1 MGAILSILKLE
12 IKSYLTNTSA
22 LFWTFIYPI
31 LMLLLLIFVFSKNTT
46 EIFYF
51 NNIIGL
57 MGLLIIS
64 SAIFGLTQAITS
76 SRSHNIFLFYM
87 LSPATFKQ
95 ITLALIA
102 SRLIVVILYAF
113 IFIVLSFYA
122 LNIITILNFKAL
134 ILGFVSV
141 FSSALFC
148 FCLAIFVARIFQN
161 EQSILGFCNIINL
174 YVLMSCNVFVPL
186 EYLPN
191 IGQLFI
197 KTSIFYYLNQLLIK
211 AFQGIDIIIL
221 VLATSTFFIIGG
233 IILFL
238 LSANRMLL
246 TPKER
251 MR

>member
-1 MGAILSILKLE
+1 
-12 IKSYLTNTSA
+12 
-22 LFWTFIYPI
+22 
-31 LMLLLLIFVFSKNTT
+31 
-46 EIFYF
+46 
-51 NNIIGL
+51 
-57 MGLLIIS
+57 
-64 SAIFGLTQAITS
+64 
-76 SRSHNIFLFYM
+76 M

-113 IFIVLSFYA
+113 VFICASFYTF
-122 LNIITILNFKAL
+122 NIITILNFKAL

-174 YVLMSCNVFVPL
+174 YALMSCNVFVPL

-197 KTSIFYYLNQLLIK
+197 KTSVFYQLNQLLLK
-211 AFQGIDIIIL
+211 SFQGIDPMLIL
-221 VLATSTFFIIGG
+221 ITSTLFIVCG
-233 IILFL
+233 ITLFL

>member
-1 MGAILSILKLE
+1 MLLSLLFSLFMRSISSLFLILKR
-12 IKSYLTNTSA
+12 
-22 LFWTFIYPI
+22 LFW
-31 LMLLLLIFVFSKNTT
+31 
-46 EIFYF
+46 
-51 NNIIGL
+51 
-57 MGLLIIS
+57 GLL
-64 SAIFGLTQAITS
+64 
-76 SRSHNIFLFYM
+76 
-87 LSPATFKQ
+87 
-95 ITLALIA
+95 
-102 SRLIVVILYAF
+102 
-113 IFIVLSFYA
+113 
-122 LNIITILNFKAL
+122 
-134 ILGFVSV
+134 V

-174 YVLMSCNVFVPL
+174 YALMSCNVFVPL

-211 AFQGIDIIIL
+211 AFQGIDTIL

>member
-1 MGAILSILKLE
+1 
-12 IKSYLTNTSA
+12 
-22 LFWTFIYPI
+22 
-31 LMLLLLIFVFSKNTT
+31 
-46 EIFYF
+46 
-51 NNIIGL
+51 

-76 SRSHNIFLFYM
+76 SRSHNILLFYM

-113 IFIVLSFYA
+113 IFIVLSFYV
-122 LNIITILNFKAL
+122 LNITTILNFKAL
-134 ILGFVSV
+134 ILGFISI
-141 FSSALFC
+141 FSSSLFC
-148 FCLAIFVARIFQN
+148 FCLAIFVAKIFQN
-161 EQSILGFCNIINL
+161 EQSILGFANIINL
-174 YVLMSCNVFVPL
+174 YALMSCNVFVPL

-197 KTSIFYYLNQLLIK
+197 KTSIFYYLNQLLLK
-211 AFQGIDIIIL
+211 SFQGIDPTLIL
-221 VLATSTFFIIGG
+221 ITSTIFIVCG
-233 IILFL
+233 ITFFL

-246 TPKER
+246 IER

>member
-102 SRLIVVILYAF
+102 SRLIVVILK
-113 IFIVLSFYA
+113 
-122 LNIITILNFKAL
+122 TL

-174 YVLMSCNVFVPL
+174 YALMSCNVFVPL

-211 AFQGIDIIIL
+211 AFQGIDTIL

-246 TPKER
+246 IER

>member
-76 SRSHNIFLFYM
+76 SRSHNIF
-87 LSPATFKQ
+87 FKQ

-122 LNIITILNFKAL
+122 LNIITILNLKAL

-141 FSSALFC
+141 FSSTLFC

-174 YVLMSCNVFVPL
+174 YALMSCNVFVPL

-211 AFQGIDIIIL
+211 AFQGIDTIL

>member
-1 MGAILSILKLE
+1 MLLSLLFSLFMRSISSLFLILKR
-12 IKSYLTNTSA
+12 
-22 LFWTFIYPI
+22 LFW
-31 LMLLLLIFVFSKNTT
+31 
-46 EIFYF
+46 
-51 NNIIGL
+51 
-57 MGLLIIS
+57 GLLV
-64 SAIFGLTQAITS
+64 FFQA
-76 SRSHNIFLFYM
+76 HC
-87 LSPATFKQ
+87 
-95 ITLALIA
+95 
-102 SRLIVVILYAF
+102 
-113 IFIVLSFYA
+113 
-122 LNIITILNFKAL
+122 
-134 ILGFVSV
+134 
-141 FSSALFC
+141 FC

-174 YVLMSCNVFVPL
+174 YALMSCNVFVPL

-211 AFQGIDIIIL
+211 AFQGIDTIL
-221 VLATSTFFIIGG
+221 VLATSTFFIVGG

>member
-1 MGAILSILKLE
+1 
-12 IKSYLTNTSA
+12 
-22 LFWTFIYPI
+22 
-31 LMLLLLIFVFSKNTT
+31 
-46 EIFYF
+46 
-51 NNIIGL
+51 
-57 MGLLIIS
+57 
-64 SAIFGLTQAITS
+64 
-76 SRSHNIFLFYM
+76 M

-174 YVLMSCNVFVPL
+174 YALMSCNVFVPL

-211 AFQGIDIIIL
+211 AFQGIDTIL

-233 IILFL
+233 IIFL

-251 MR
+251 MRLNS

>member
-102 SRLIVVILYAF
+102 SR
-113 IFIVLSFYA
+113 
-122 LNIITILNFKAL
+122 
-134 ILGFVSV
+134 
-141 FSSALFC
+141 
-148 FCLAIFVARIFQN
+148 
-161 EQSILGFCNIINL
+161 
-174 YVLMSCNVFVPL
+174 
-186 EYLPN
+186 
-191 IGQLFI
+191 
-197 KTSIFYYLNQLLIK
+197 
-211 AFQGIDIIIL
+211 
-221 VLATSTFFIIGG
+221 
-233 IILFL
+233 
-238 LSANRMLL
+238 
-246 TPKER
+246 
-251 MR
+251 

>member
-12 IKSYLTNTSA
+12 IKSYFTNTSA

-31 LMLLLLIFVFSKNTT
+31 LMLLLLVFVFSKNTT

-64 SAIFGLTQAITS
+64 SAIFGLIQAIAS

-102 SRLIVVILYAF
+102 SRLIVVIAF

-174 YVLMSCNVFVPL
+174 YALMSCNVFVPL

-211 AFQGIDIIIL
+211 AFQGIDTIL

-233 IILFL
+233 ITLFL

-246 TPKER
+246 IPRER

>member
-1 MGAILSILKLE
+1 
-12 IKSYLTNTSA
+12 
-22 LFWTFIYPI
+22 
-31 LMLLLLIFVFSKNTT
+31 
-46 EIFYF
+46 
-51 NNIIGL
+51 

-141 FSSALFC
+141 FLSTLFC

-174 YVLMSCNVFVPL
+174 YALMSCNVFVPL

-211 AFQGIDIIIL
+211 AFQGIDTIL

>member
-12 IKSYLTNTSA
+12 IKSYFTNTSA

-31 LMLLLLIFVFSKNTT
+31 LMLLLLVFVFSKNTT
-46 EIFYF
+46 ETFYF

-122 LNIITILNFKAL
+122 LNIITIL
-134 ILGFVSV
+134 ILKRLFWGLLVFFQAHCFV
-141 FSSALFC
+141 FAW
-148 FCLAIFVARIFQN
+148 Q
-161 EQSILGFCNIINL
+161 
-174 YVLMSCNVFVPL
+174 
-186 EYLPN
+186 
-191 IGQLFI
+191 
-197 KTSIFYYLNQLLIK
+197 
-211 AFQGIDIIIL
+211 
-221 VLATSTFFIIGG
+221 
-233 IILFL
+233 FL
-238 LSANRMLL
+238 
-246 TPKER
+246 
-251 MR
+251 

>member
-1 MGAILSILKLE
+1 
-12 IKSYLTNTSA
+12 
-22 LFWTFIYPI
+22 
-31 LMLLLLIFVFSKNTT
+31 
-46 EIFYF
+46 
-51 NNIIGL
+51 
-57 MGLLIIS
+57 
-64 SAIFGLTQAITS
+64 
-76 SRSHNIFLFYM
+76 M

-161 EQSILGFCNIINL
+161 EQSILGFANIINL
-174 YVLMSCNVFVPL
+174 YAVMSCNVFVSLDYP
-186 EYLPN
+186 PS

-197 KTSIFYYLNQLLIK
+197 KTSVFYQLNQLLLK
-211 AFQGIDIIIL
+211 SFQGIDPTLTLI
-221 VLATSTFFIIGG
+221 TSTFFIIGG

>member
-51 NNIIGL
+51 NSIIGL

-174 YVLMSCNVFVPL
+174 YALMSCNIFVPL

-211 AFQGIDIIIL
+211 AFQGIDTIL

>member
-1 MGAILSILKLE
+1 
-12 IKSYLTNTSA
+12 
-22 LFWTFIYPI
+22 
-31 LMLLLLIFVFSKNTT
+31 
-46 EIFYF
+46 
-51 NNIIGL
+51 

-64 SAIFGLTQAITS
+64 SAIFGLTQAIAS
-76 SRSHNIFLFYM
+76 SRSHNVFLFYV

-95 ITLALIA
+95 ITLALIV

-148 FCLAIFVARIFQN
+148 FCLAIFVAKIFQN
-161 EQSILGFCNIINL
+161 EQSILGFANIINL
-174 YVLMSCNVFVPL
+174 YAVMSCNVFVSL
-186 EYLPN
+186 DYLPS
-191 IGQLFI
+191 IGQLF
-197 KTSIFYYLNQLLIK
+197 KTSVFYQLNQLLLK
-211 AFQGIDIIIL
+211 SFQGIDPIL
-221 VLATSTFFIIGG
+221 TLITSTLFIVCG
-233 IILFL
+233 ITLFL

-246 TPKER
+246 IER

>member
-1 MGAILSILKLE
+1 MRSISSLFLILKR
-12 IKSYLTNTSA
+12 
-22 LFWTFIYPI
+22 LFW
-31 LMLLLLIFVFSKNTT
+31 
-46 EIFYF
+46 
-51 NNIIGL
+51 
-57 MGLLIIS
+57 GLLV
-64 SAIFGLTQAITS
+64 FFQA
-76 SRSHNIFLFYM
+76 H
-87 LSPATFKQ
+87 
-95 ITLALIA
+95 
-102 SRLIVVILYAF
+102 
-113 IFIVLSFYA
+113 
-122 LNIITILNFKAL
+122 
-134 ILGFVSV
+134 
-141 FSSALFC
+141 C
-148 FCLAIFVARIFQN
+148 FVARIFQN

-174 YVLMSCNVFVPL
+174 YALMSCNVFVPL

-211 AFQGIDIIIL
+211 AFQGIDTIL